1 MKRGNQLVTD
11 LYVKTTNT
19 HQYLHACS
27 CHVSQCKRSIPFN
40 QALRLNRICSENA
53 FFYKR
58 CNELE
63 VCLKKRDYSD
73 KVVRGQILKARESSR
88 SEVLNKRKRVLNNSW
103 FVFSI
108 THHPVPLKLNME
120 RFVRGF
126 L

>member
-63 VCLKKRDYSD
+63 VCLKKRDYSE
-73 KVVRGQILKARESSR
+73 KVVRGQILKAREFSR
-88 SEVLNKRKRVLNNSW
+88 SEVLNK
-103 FVFSI
+103 
-108 THHPVPLKLNME
+108 
-120 RFVRGF
+120 
-126 L
+126 